1 LGRDG
6 GICFAPA
13 RRNIEEKTTV
23 RLKEA
28 AMSSVSLTV
37 MYGHL
42 EGAGGDFSRDPTGYL
57 SIEAGIFRNHGLDV
71 SWQRVQGTEER
82 YRRLERGTAQI
93 SLVVGRASLQHFLTS
108 KFTRLLGCVMN
119 SCPYYLITSPAINTL
134 ADLKGKIVVCR
145 EGPSRN
151 TPIAEIFNERAQL
164 SLGTDLTLR
173 LAGSDQEAFDLLSGG
188 KADAA
193 LLPRPFGFIAEERG
207 FKRVCEWPDAV
218 DDPLPISIETTAKLL
233 AERENDLTSFLAAHR
248 EGVRYFKSSRTAAI
262 GVLQKKFN
270 HSPSM
275 AERIFNDYVIWMD
288 EELKVDFKQFEKLLS
303 QVAPDRAEHARQIA
317 TEWIMP
323 GALSE

>member
-1 LGRDG
+1 M
-6 GICFAPA
+6 APV
-13 RRNIEEKTTV
+13 N
-23 RLKEA
+23 
-28 AMSSVSLTV
+28 LTV

-42 EGAGGDFSRDPTGYL
+42 EGAGSNFARDPSGYL
-57 SIEAGIFRNHGLDV
+57 SIEAGIFLKHGLDI
-71 SWQRVQGTEER
+71 SWQHVQGTEER

-93 SLVVGRASLQHFLTS
+93 SLVVGRASLQHFLTA
-108 KFTRLLGCVMN
+108 KFTRLLGAVMN

-134 ADLKGKIVVCR
+134 AGLKGKTVVCR

-151 TPIAEIFNERAQL
+151 TPIAEIFKQRAQL
-164 SLGTDLTLR
+164 RLGTDLTLQ

-188 KADAA
+188 TADAA

-207 FKRVCEWPDAV
+207 FKRASEWPEAV

-248 EGVRYFKSSRTAAI
+248 EGVRYFKSNRAAAI

-270 HSPSM
+270 HSPTM
-275 AERIFNDYVIWMD
+275 AERIFNDYIIWMD
-288 EELKVDFKQFEKLLS
+288 EALKVDFKQFEKLLS

-317 TEWIMP
+317 DEWIMP
-323 GALSE
+323 GAVKE